1 MYDDVA
7 THSWEVADLIRR
19 QSMLTS
25 KTTSL
30 TEEERLL
37 CRMLDTKIEQL
48 LESFIN
54 RAANLQSQRR
64 RIRWA
69 YAN

>member
-64 RIRWA
+64 RISWI